1 MAVEA
6 ILQQINI
13 RNAQFTK
20 ISIREM
26 LASQALNIPE
36 AVEVETILT
45 LRPVDQRTKMSSKT

>member
-6 ILQQINI
+6 IVQQTNI